1 MFNNYHKFYLSL
13 VLLWAAIKSSCRDDL
28 QIARNPDG
36 VLSPHPHLA
45 HFLFFLNFTFS
56 FLDSSSPPDI
66 FTNQTNPDGTPLHSS
81 PSILTPRCQSLYS
94 TLLQIKSLF
103 SPSLH
108 LHCGIYQ
115 LQNPVRALH
124 LLLINRATHSNPPL
138 IFTHTLS
145 PLCQAT
151 ATPKDCQH
159 CR

>member
-81 PSILTPRCQSLYS
+81 TIAIFSINFDASLCTP
-94 TLLQIKSLF
+94 LQIKSLF

-124 LLLINRATHSNPPL
+124 LLINRATHSNPP
-138 IFTHTLS
+138 
-145 PLCQAT
+145 
-151 ATPKDCQH
+151 
-159 CR
+159 